1 MRSADQERNEAWRD
15 LVCRWKPLFW
25 AEERGQIVSGIGPYL
40 QRRAI
45 ERKAYTARE
54 QFVSRG
60 DKATRAQSFRGR
72 DQGAVVSRTTR
83 RIIELPAGKFSARD
97 SKVRCYRAFGMT
109 LPPSDGSGRINQ
121 IRCISCLV
129 QV

>member
-60 DKATRAQSFRGR
+60 DKAGHNRFAVAWLCSDFMCRPGRRGIPNYAQN
-72 DQGAVVSRTTR
+72 
-83 RIIELPAGKFSARD
+83 
-97 SKVRCYRAFGMT
+97 Y
-109 LPPSDGSGRINQ
+109 
-121 IRCISCLV
+121 
-129 QV
+129 